1 MYVYMRN
8 YVKIKKTIY
17 QKKDN
22 LRTLFV
28 EIPSYKGAV
37 DRAASLES
45 ALPNLTLT
53 PSQPTAQT
61 PIKPPGSHLHLIY
74 SHDPPPSL
82 PPCLPQRASVLPNK
96 RRNTLHPR

>member
-1 MYVYMRN
+1 MRVLHECMFTWEN

-17 QKKDN
+17 QKKRKDS

-45 ALPNLTLT
+45 ALPNLT
-53 PSQPTAQT
+53 
-61 PIKPPGSHLHLIY
+61 
-74 SHDPPPSL
+74 
-82 PPCLPQRASVLPNK
+82 
-96 RRNTLHPR
+96 

>member
-8 YVKIKKTIY
+8 YVKIKKMIY
-17 QKKDN
+17 QKMKKNCKDN

-45 ALPNLTLT
+45 ALPNLTLIPANQLLRPHQT
-53 PSQPTAQT
+53 QLPSSPY
-61 PIKPPGSHLHLIY
+61 L
-74 SHDPPPSL
+74 
-82 PPCLPQRASVLPNK
+82 LPQRASLLPSK
-96 RRNTLHPR
+96 TERRPPSSVHL

>member
-17 QKKDN
+17 QQKKKKSKDN

-37 DRAASLES
+37 DRAASFKP
-45 ALPNLTLT
+45 ALPNLT
-53 PSQPTAQT
+53 
-61 PIKPPGSHLHLIY
+61 
-74 SHDPPPSL
+74 
-82 PPCLPQRASVLPNK
+82 
-96 RRNTLHPR
+96 

>member
-1 MYVYMRN
+1 MFTCEN

-17 QKKDN
+17 QKKRKDS

-45 ALPNLTLT
+45 ALPNLT
-53 PSQPTAQT
+53 
-61 PIKPPGSHLHLIY
+61 
-74 SHDPPPSL
+74 
-82 PPCLPQRASVLPNK
+82 
-96 RRNTLHPR
+96 